1 MTDDQPTPELTP
13 RQQVEWDN
21 IVSRCTGIVR
31 SGVDVG
37 NEVNSAVIRAVD
49 ARLRWLEQ
57 QARER
62 EAAPRLAP

>member
-37 NEVNSAVIRAVD
+37 NEVNSAVIRAV
-49 ARLRWLEQ
+49 ASRLRWLE
-57 QARER
+57 ER
-62 EAAPRLAP
+62 EKQMEGKNVRD